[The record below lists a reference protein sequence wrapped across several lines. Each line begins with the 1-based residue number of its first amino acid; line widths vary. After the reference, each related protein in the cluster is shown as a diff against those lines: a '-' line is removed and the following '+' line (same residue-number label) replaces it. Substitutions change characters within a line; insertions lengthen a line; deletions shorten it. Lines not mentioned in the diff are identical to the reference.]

1 MSTDSPLRVAH
12 RLPQPRWIPP
22 MLATLVEPRALPKGW
37 IYEPK
42 LDGVRCLAFVRGGTV
57 HLFSRNR
64 KPLDDAYPEIV
75 EALAR
80 AARGDA
86 IFDGEIVAIDP
97 ERGVSSFALLQQRIG
112 LRDAARAR
120 ASGVAVEYHIFD
132 CLWYEGADLRK
143 LPLVDRK
150 RILHDAVR
158 VRRGGRGPI
167 RLTPVA
173 ESGFE
178 ALFADICARGGEGL
192 IGKRAESR
200 YVSGRSKEWV
210 KLKCVSGQEFVV
222 GGYTEPRGSRESF
235 GALLVGYYEGDKLR
249 YAGKVGTGYDR
260 RTLESI
266 MRLLA
271 RLERKTSPFA
281 GKIAERGVH
290 WVTPKLVVQIGFSE
304 WTPDGLLR
312 HPRFLGIREDKTA
325 SEVRR
330 ERATATKQGA

>member
-1 MSTDSPLRVAH
+1 MSVDSPLRVAH
-12 RLPQPRWIPP
+12 RLEQPRWLPP

-42 LDGVRCLAFVRGGTV
+42 LDGVRCLAFVRNESV
-57 HLFSRNR
+57 HLFSRNQ
-64 KPLDDAYPEIV
+64 KPLDGAYPEIV
-75 EALAR
+75 EALGR

-86 IFDGEIVAIDP
+86 IFYGEVVAIDP
-97 ERGVSSFALLQQRIG
+97 ARGISSFSLLQQRIG

-120 ASGVAVEYHIFD
+120 ASGVPVEYHIFD

-150 RILHDAVR
+150 CILHDAIR
-158 VRRGGRGPI
+158 TRRSGRAPI

-178 ALFADICARGGEGL
+178 ALLAETCRRGGEGL

-200 YVSGRSKEWV
+200 YVGGRSGEWV

-222 GGYTEPRGSRESF
+222 GGYTEPKGSREAF
-235 GALLVGYYEGDKLR
+235 GALLVGYHDAGKLR

-260 RTLESI
+260 RALETMLRSLE
-266 MRLLA
+266 RLV
-271 RLERKTSPFA
+271 RKTSPFA
-281 GKIAERGVH
+281 EKIAERGVH

-330 ERATATKQGA
+330 ERPTAG